1 MYVLNS
7 FVVYVS
13 VAEIFS
19 AMNESVKAI
28 EMCNRA
34 VDVDPY
40 YIAGY
45 YELGFLYA
53 MRLEDNENGI
63 FYFDLAIEVSK
74 KIKFLRDTK
83 LVSGSYRIR
92 SKLYFDKGEGFFG
105 MNDLEMSLYYSPCIL
120 LNN

>member
-1 MYVLNS
+1 
-7 FVVYVS
+7 VYVS

-19 AMNESVKAI
+19 AMNEPNKAI

-34 VDVDPY
+34 IVVDPY

-53 MRLEDNENGI
+53 IRLEDNENGI
-63 FYFDLAIEVSK
+63 FYFNLAVDVSK
-74 KIKFLRDTK
+74 KIQNLRDTK

-92 SKLYFDKGEGFFG
+92 SKLNFDTGESYLG
-105 MNDLEMSLYYSPCIL
+105 MNDLEMSLYFSPCIETCY
-120 LNN
+120 